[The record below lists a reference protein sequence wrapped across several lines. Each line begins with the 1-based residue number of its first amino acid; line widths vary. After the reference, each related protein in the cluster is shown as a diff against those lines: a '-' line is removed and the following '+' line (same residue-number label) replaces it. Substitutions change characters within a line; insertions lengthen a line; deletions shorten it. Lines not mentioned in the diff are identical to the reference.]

1 MGLRPPLNP
10 RAEEGP
16 DEGRAAGGR
25 GGKEEKERDRTLIGE
40 VSYL

>member
-25 GGKEEKERDRTLIGE
+25 GGKEEKERELGLQM
-40 VSYL
+40 VGKG